1 MQEGAPMRLLRSL
14 WHPRGGAWLLPA
26 SMLGC
31 VAPTAETELLERV
44 QNERACTADK
54 LKVTYLGASAYRVE
68 GCGPPE
74 TFICI
79 SYQGWVCT
87 REGAGQPPGRVRE
100 TVAAPATPGV
110 SEVPPPSPPVG
121 VPDSPLYIPPP

>member
-1 MQEGAPMRLLRSL
+1 
-14 WHPRGGAWLLPA
+14 
-26 SMLGC
+26 MLGC
-31 VAPTAETELLERV
+31 VAPTAETELLERAK
-44 QNERACTADK
+44 NERACTADK

-87 REGAGQPPGRVRE
+87 RESAGQSSGRVLE
-100 TVAAPATPGV
+100 SVAPRAARGV
-110 SEVPPPSPPVG
+110 SEVPPPSPPVV
-121 VPDSPLYIPPP
+121 VPDPPPLYLPPPYIPPPPAPATF